1 MTAETAPARQTTDT
15 RAALLEPLEMS
26 PLWLRQSLAALTQDF
41 RPRIPDARALT
52 ASQRR
57 FVEETSSRLASHLAP
72 ASPAESG
79 KWCAVLQASLYTR
92 DLEPELVDANAEGFL
107 IALEDAPAFAL
118 QEAVRRILK
127 ARTGCSK
134 KFVPAPPELRA
145 LVDEISLPAR
155 WHAVQLRR
163 LLEAEVEREPERPS
177 VDRASQIA
185 AAAIAALPAVTR
197 RRPGNPAGVNH
208 ADKGGW

>member
-1 MTAETAPARQTTDT
+1 M
-15 RAALLEPLEMS
+15 
-26 PLWLRQSLAALTQDF
+26 
-41 RPRIPDARALT
+41 
-52 ASQRR
+52 
-57 FVEETSSRLASHLAP
+57 ASHLAP
-72 ASPAESG
+72 ASPADIG
-79 KWCAVLQASLYTR
+79 KWCSVLQASLHTR
-92 DLEPELVDANAEGFL
+92 ELEPALAAANAEGFL

-127 ARTGCSK
+127 AKSECSK
-134 KFVPAPPELRA
+134 TFVPPAPELRA

-163 LLEAEVEREPERPS
+163 LLDAEVEREPERPS
-177 VDRASQIA
+177 VDRAAQIA